1 LNAYS
6 SSNSQ
11 SPVTYADDVANTI
24 LTVAND
30 KNAPLYSAA
39 GEDAIHFLKE
49 AQLRPPFTD

>member
-49 AQLRPPFTD
+49 AQLRSPFTD